1 MFWIAVAGGVTGL
14 AVAVWLARMTQL
26 AWPLPTGNMPIVA
39 WWPNLIVMF
48 ELTMLGGILATVI
61 TLLITAKIPTREP
74 KLYDPAV
81 ADGKI
86 LVGVENPRAA
96 TVPAIEHAL
105 LS

>member
-1 MFWIAVAGGVTGL
+1 
-14 AVAVWLARMTQL
+14 
-26 AWPLPTGNMPIVA
+26 MPIVS

-61 TLLITAKIPTREP
+61 TLFITAKIPTGGS

-86 LVGVENPRAA
+86 LVGVEHPAEGARG
-96 TVPAIEHAL
+96 AIEKAL
-105 LS
+105 GRGLVSSR